1 MKYTLIGRAVIP
13 MIMAS
18 IAFAAVAASCAPDSD
33 IPAGSGTGTA
43 SGNATSSSSGN
54 TSSGNTSS
62 SSSGDVFGDGGIET
76 DAAPD
81 PDAACGL
88 ITEEAVA
95 APLNLYIAFDKSQSM
110 TTGNKW
116 GSAKQGLS
124 GFLND
129 PKSAGISVAL
139 NFFPLPNESTCNQF
153 DYKEPVVPF
162 GELPAHAPEVELAL
176 NNQNPDGFSTP
187 IYPALGGAILKGI
200 EVAQQNPGETSAVLL
215 ITDGQPVGPAPMC
228 GNVNPEDPQAIA
240 DLAATGL
247 NFKPSVRTF
256 VIGLPGVDQVFA
268 NLVAAAG
275 GTGQGIFVGA
285 ANVQTEFQNALSKVR
300 GQALPCEYEIP
311 AKVSGGEV
319 DPGFVNVLLSLNGM
333 PDVVLAQDASC
344 AGEGWKYDNAAN
356 PTRIIFCDASCQAIK
371 KSASAK
377 VQILLGCK
385 TQVVN

>member
-62 SSSGDVFGDGGIET
+62 SSSGDVFGDGGIEM

-139 NFFPLPNESTCNQF
+139 NFFPLPNESTCDQF
-153 DYKEPVVPF
+153 AYKDPVVPF
-162 GELPAHAPEVELAL
+162 GELPAHAAEVELAL

-200 EVAQQNPGETSAVLL
+200 EVAQQNPGETSAILL

-356 PTRIIFCDASCQAIK
+356 PKRIIFCDASCQAIK